1 MKRQLYFLLMALLI
15 PFFGCG
21 NATSTSASNNS
32 TQPDVQYNMAI
43 MDKGH
48 LILYDLT
55 NRIAAPIEAE
65 TDSVFNMVFGSDRV
79 YYSVKQGNKTFLKYV
94 VLNDP
99 DLKPQLAA
107 DWEVPYDCC
116 VGTAYYCLEAP
127 ALQYVP
133 EQNILAMNYMMEP
146 NYGYSEYRIFDPATG
161 KSVNAMDWEGDLTF
175 LNYDMFDPFEGQF
188 ACAEDNGDLYYRQ
201 GDDMI
206 FLSDRL
212 EFEVDSDTPDELP
225 FFEVLSMDPTG
236 KYVLFKAATTLVSR
250 PMVARWFARLWLGRY
265 PPACPQW
272 ERHST
277 VSWPLLCASPIK
289 ALFLMEHNKSQYEKT
304 LLHSHHHNG
313 SRDHGL

>member
-21 NATSTSASNNS
+21 NATSTNASNNS

-48 LILYDLT
+48 VILYDLT

-79 YYSVKQGNKTFLKYV
+79 YYSVKQGNKTILKYV

-236 KYVLFKAATTLVSR
+236 KYVLFKAATTFGEDDDYHGPQCYASLDGKVQKVLGTYDEKYPGQWLPDGSLVYGSEGIHLLAPSGKDIVLCPGRSFVLR
-250 PMVARWFARLWLGRY
+250 P
-265 PPACPQW
+265 
-272 ERHST
+272 
-277 VSWPLLCASPIK
+277 
-289 ALFLMEHNKSQYEKT
+289 
-304 LLHSHHHNG
+304 
-313 SRDHGL
+313 